1 MKWNKNRSLLI
12 LSAIGWCTVA
22 ILFFMG
28 ASAAIEDKAHKAINK
43 VEYHLMHLTD
53 GNDLITV
60 DEIKRKILKA
70 YDLDLVGVE
79 VDHLDLEGLETI
91 LLEEAF
97 IVSADAYID
106 SREVLHLDIAQRT
119 PVLRVMGLDGSNYY
133 LDIQGMRL
141 PLSKHFTARV
151 PIISGV
157 VSEYEYGFMKNR
169 NSLRAAFKIVQ
180 AAREDELLDAWLEGI
195 YVHTNEDLWLTGNVG
210 DFKVIFGDD
219 TQVEEKILKLKSFL
233 KNGLKLTGWKNIESI
248 NLKYDKQVITK
259 SPAKV

>member
-1 MKWNKNRSLLI
+1 MKWNKDRSLFV
-12 LSAIGWCTVA
+12 LSAIGWCSVA

-28 ASAAIEDKAHKAINK
+28 ASAAIEDKAHKAITK
-43 VEYHLMHLTD
+43 VDYHLMHLTD

-60 DEIKRKILKA
+60 DEIKRKILNA
-70 YDLDLVGVE
+70 YELDLVGVE

-97 IVSADAYID
+97 IVSADAYVD
-106 SREVLHLDIAQRT
+106 SREVLHIDIAQRT
-119 PVLRVMGLDGSNYY
+119 PILRVMGLDGSNYY
-133 LDIQGMRL
+133 LDVQGVRL

-151 PIISGV
+151 PIISGA
-157 VSEYEYGFMKNR
+157 VSEYQLEFLKNK
-169 NSLRAAFKIVQ
+169 NSLRAAFRIVQ
-180 AAREDELLDAWLEGI
+180 AARGDELLDAWLEGI
-195 YVHTNEDLWLTGNVG
+195 YIAGNEDLWMTGNVG

-219 TQVEEKILKLKSFL
+219 TQVDQKILKLKSFF

-259 SPAKV
+259 SPTKV

>member
-1 MKWNKNRSLLI
+1 MKWNKDRSLLM
-12 LSAIGWCTVA
+12 LSAIGWCSVA
-22 ILFFMG
+22 FLFFMG
-28 ASAAIEDKAHKAINK
+28 ASAAIEDKAHKTITK
-43 VEYHLMHLTD
+43 VDYHLMHLTD

-97 IVSADAYID
+97 IVSVAAYVD
-106 SREVLHLDIAQRT
+106 SREVLHVDISQRT

-133 LDIQGMRL
+133 LDIRGVKL

-151 PIISGV
+151 PIISGA
-157 VSEYEYGFMKNR
+157 VSEYQRDFLKNG
-169 NSLRAAFKIVQ
+169 NSLRAAFRIVQ

-195 YVHTNEDLWLTGNVG
+195 YVHNNDDLWLTGNVG

-219 TQVEEKILKLKSFL
+219 TQVDEKILKLKSFF

-259 SPAKV
+259 SPTKV